1 VVNDGR
7 SGYLTKDKDTIMPEL
22 LVDFITSLDGYA
34 SAEGWPGFWGLEG
47 PEYLAWLAEQPE
59 VTFVMGANTYRLMSG
74 FAAGETPAGT
84 DEFTA
89 DEEASVDGLTRAS
102 KVVFSASLEEPL
114 TWANSTLVRDDAV
127 EVVRAM
133 KEDGPG
139 LISTIGSISLCRSL
153 LPAGLVDRV
162 VMFPVITGA
171 TGAER
176 IYDGYPDV
184 ALEMIHN
191 RTFDRRIQL
200 VEYKPRVLEHP
211 PLDPTA

>member
-1 VVNDGR
+1 MR
-7 SGYLTKDKDTIMPEL
+7 ALMI
-22 LVDFITSLDGYA
+22 DFITSLDGYA

-47 PEYLAWLAEQPE
+47 PEYLAWLGEQPE
-59 VTFVMGANTYRLMSG
+59 VTFVMGANRYRLMSG
-74 FAAGETPAGT
+74 FAAGESPAGT

-102 KVVFSASLEEPL
+102 KVVFSTSLEEPL
-114 TWANSTLVRDDAV
+114 AWANTKLVRDDAV
-127 EVVRAM
+127 EAVRAM

-153 LPAGLVDRV
+153 LRAELVDRFRV

-184 ALEMIHN
+184 ALDMIDN
-191 RTFDRRIQL
+191 RTFDSRIQL
-200 VEYKPRVLEHP
+200 VEYRPRVLEHP
-211 PLDPTA
+211 PLAPTA